1 MARRKGFS
9 ILELVVVMAAL
20 LILGALVVPT
30 LFGSRRDTHVKAGSD
45 ILHTY
50 IAKARAKAIE
60 DGKPY
65 RLAIY
70 ADGKKVQ
77 IQPDVDD
84 AGTPNEDEDQGTG
97 PLICEEKLPEGVMA
111 VIVVSGDDYTPQ
123 DQSGWQRV
131 ATFLPDGTCREE
143 NVEIRVTEKGTAS
156 ITLTLRGV
164 TGNCVTSKGGSP
176 P

>member
-1 MARRKGFS
+1 MVRRKGFS
-9 ILELVVVMAAL
+9 ILELVVVMAVL

-45 ILHTY
+45 IVHTY

-65 RLAIY
+65 RLALY

-77 IQPDVDD
+77 IQPDLDD
-84 AGTPNEDEDQGTG
+84 GGATDDDDPSASG
-97 PLICEEKLPEGVMA
+97 PLICEENFPEGVMA
-111 VIVVSGDDYTPQ
+111 VIVIGGDDYAPQ

-143 NVEIRVTEKGTAS
+143 NVEIRVSEKGAAS
-156 ITLTLRGV
+156 ITLTIRGV
-164 TGNCVTSKGGSP
+164 TGNCVTSKGGSSP
-176 P
+176 